1 MRRAAQT
8 TALAAALA
16 TAAALLAVIGP
27 PFASA
32 DSGNV
37 RLSET
42 GTARFP
48 SRSYLLSLPPGRSV
62 RAAHVHVRENGT
74 LVRNA
79 SVLPASAASSRGYGV
94 VLVIDTSR
102 SMKGRPIAD
111 AFSAARAFARR
122 RQPSQQLGVV
132 TFNGSATVALPLTT
146 DVSRINRVL
155 AKPPELGRNTHIFDA
170 VDTAV
175 RMLGSA
181 QVKPASVVVLSD
193 GSDTGSGTALAQLE
207 ARAERAG
214 VRIFSVGLRSGAF
227 DPRALGHLAA
237 ATGADYSQANNP
249 GDLARIYDELGSRLA
264 NEYVVIYRSLA
275 GPKHRVHVSVS
286 VDGFPLPATTDYVTP
301 ALHLAAPPYRASN
314 FWASGTA
321 LLLVSLTCGLLLV
334 GTVYFAFSRPG
345 RRNLRRRVSQFV
357 TAASVDPYPAS
368 TEVVASQPIFADVG
382 RAFEGMKWW
391 PAFEEEVDVAQ
402 IDMPATQLAGIT
414 VAVTIFLLAVLS
426 LASGSVL
433 VASLALG
440 VPYAVRRFVTFKV
453 QRQRRRFADQLA
465 DNLQVIASALRA
477 GHSLVSA
484 MAVAVT
490 DAPQPTKREFERVLA
505 DEKLGVPLDDG
516 LSVVA
521 RRMENR
527 DLEQLTLV
535 ATLQRDTGGN
545 TAEVLD
551 RVADTVRARADLRR
565 LITTLTAQGRISGW
579 IVTALPVVLALVI
592 SVKSPTYLQPL
603 VATGIGHA
611 MLIMALIFLV
621 LGKAAINKIVDIK
634 V

>member
-1 MRRAAQT
+1 
-8 TALAAALA
+8 
-16 TAAALLAVIGP
+16 
-27 PFASA
+27 
-32 DSGNV
+32 
-37 RLSET
+37 
-42 GTARFP
+42 
-48 SRSYLLSLPPGRSV
+48 
-62 RAAHVHVRENGT
+62 
-74 LVRNA
+74 
-79 SVLPASAASSRGYGV
+79 
-94 VLVIDTSR
+94 
-102 SMKGRPIAD
+102 
-111 AFSAARAFARR
+111 
-122 RQPSQQLGVV
+122 
-132 TFNGSATVALPLTT
+132 
-146 DVSRINRVL
+146 
-155 AKPPELGRNTHIFDA
+155 
-170 VDTAV
+170 
-175 RMLGSA
+175 
-181 QVKPASVVVLSD
+181 
-193 GSDTGSGTALAQLE
+193 
-207 ARAERAG
+207 
-214 VRIFSVGLRSGAF
+214 
-227 DPRALGHLAA
+227 
-237 ATGADYSQANNP
+237 
-249 GDLARIYDELGSRLA
+249 
-264 NEYVVIYRSLA
+264 
-275 GPKHRVHVSVS
+275 
-286 VDGFPLPATTDYVTP
+286 
-301 ALHLAAPPYRASN
+301 
-314 FWASGTA
+314 
-321 LLLVSLTCGLLLV
+321 
-334 GTVYFAFSRPG
+334 
-345 RRNLRRRVSQFV
+345 
-357 TAASVDPYPAS
+357 
-368 TEVVASQPIFADVG
+368 
-382 RAFEGMKWW
+382 MKWW

-592 SVKSPTYLQPL
+592 SVMSPTYLQPL